1 MEGEIV
7 TSQNTAVHTDHGVSI
22 NPGPCAWGV
31 HGRNSYREFVSFPE
45 SIEDIPTRR
54 NLRSMSGFGCVNAGH
69 NAVFEYYILY
79 AEYAG
84 RRSVRRDPPSRARG
98 RFRSARPR
106 PVWDLARKFD
116 RLPYGSLLFMYSD
129 LT

>member
-31 HGRNSYREFVSFPE
+31 HGRNSYPE

-69 NAVFEYYILY
+69 NAVFELHIIRG
-79 AEYAG
+79 YAG

-116 RLPYGSLLFMYSD
+116 RLPYGSLLFMYR
-129 LT
+129 L

>member
-69 NAVFEYYILY
+69 NAVFRNY
-79 AEYAG
+79 ADTPVGGLPVCPA
-84 RRSVRRDPPSRARG
+84 
-98 RFRSARPR
+98 RSAVPR
-106 PVWDLARKFD
+106 A
-116 RLPYGSLLFMYSD
+116 GSVPERATAAGVGLGAQIR
-129 LT
+129 

>member
-1 MEGEIV
+1 
-7 TSQNTAVHTDHGVSI
+7 
-22 NPGPCAWGV
+22 
-31 HGRNSYREFVSFPE
+31 
-45 SIEDIPTRR
+45 
-54 NLRSMSGFGCVNAGH
+54 MSGFGCVNAGH
-69 NAVFEYYILY
+69 NAVFELHIYTRNDTTV
-79 AEYAG
+79 YAG

>member
-1 MEGEIV
+1 
-7 TSQNTAVHTDHGVSI
+7 
-22 NPGPCAWGV
+22 
-31 HGRNSYREFVSFPE
+31 
-45 SIEDIPTRR
+45 
-54 NLRSMSGFGCVNAGH
+54 MSGFGCVNAGH
-69 NAVFEYYILY
+69 NAVFELHISYYTRGY
-79 AEYAG
+79 AAG